1 MISPSDLAP
10 GRLAQFRAGE
20 NAEQWLVQRVS
31 EDPAILGLG
40 DLELKRAH
48 PSCRAGQVGL
58 LLEDRAELSLYVVEL
73 QFGITDDRHVIRVVE
88 RWAAERKRQ
97 RTDRC
102 FAVLV
107 AEQVPQRY
115 LNILQLISSAVPLL
129 AMEMQISETEGKVV
143 MAMSSSSRIHLM
155 KSRFEPWASS
165 AIRSCSYALP
175 PDMRGRSLGGLQSV
189 AIGRCSMRN
198 ISAAMSS
205 KNWRTCSLLNPC
217 ASKLDSALGRR
228 ADENG
233 RAEATPAGGAKPPA
247 WPLRR
252 VPPESPQ
259 LTR

>member
-1 MISPSDLAP
+1 MISPSDLGP

-40 DLELKRAH
+40 DLEFSRAR

-73 QFGITDDRHVIRVVE
+73 QFGPTDDRHVIRVVE

-115 LNILQLISSAVPLL
+115 LNILQLISRAVPLL
-129 AMEMQISETEGKVV
+129 AMEMQFSETEGKVV
-143 MAMSSSSRIHLM
+143 MAMLTRDA
-155 KSRFEPWASS
+155 KETRAVVP
-165 AIRSCSYALP
+165 R
-175 PDMRGRSLGGLQSV
+175 RGRVVRPGY
-189 AIGRCSMRN
+189 
-198 ISAAMSS
+198 SA
-205 KNWRTCSLLNPC
+205 
-217 ASKLDSALGRR
+217 
-228 ADENG
+228 
-233 RAEATPAGGAKPPA
+233 PP
-247 WPLRR
+247 PG
-252 VPPESPQ
+252 
-259 LTR
+259 